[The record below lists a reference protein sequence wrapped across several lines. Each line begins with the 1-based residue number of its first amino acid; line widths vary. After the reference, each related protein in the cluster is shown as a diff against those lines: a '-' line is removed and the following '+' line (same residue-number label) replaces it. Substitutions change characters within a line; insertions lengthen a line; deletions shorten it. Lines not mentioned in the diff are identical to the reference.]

1 AGKGDMVWTAKRGQ
15 PQPLIFG
22 EDFVPSANPAAKE
35 TNVSAPVVFVGRGIV
50 APQYKVDDYKGVD
63 VRGKIVAI
71 FAGAP
76 DTFGGEERAYFGS
89 PATKA

>member
-1 AGKGDMVWTAKRGQ
+1 AQFYAAGLRPAGDDGGYLQKVPLVTYKAAGKGDMVWTAKRGQ

-50 APQYKVDDYKGVD
+50 APQYKVDDYK
-63 VRGKIVAI
+63 
-71 FAGAP
+71 
-76 DTFGGEERAYFGS
+76 
-89 PATKA
+89 